1 MDKETIQMAG
11 ELSSSESLAAADVI
25 ARIREGKEKIL
36 REVRKVIIGQDQ
48 VVDDVVTAFFAGG
61 HCLITGVPGLAKTLL
76 ISSLG
81 RAMDLQFRR
90 IQFTPDLMPA
100 DITGSEVLEEDTAT
114 RERQL
119 KFHPGPIFTNILL
132 ADEINR
138 TPPKTQS
145 ALLEAMQEHQVTV
158 SGSTYT
164 LREPFFVLATQNP
177 IEHEGTY
184 PLPEIQQDRFMFSLI
199 IDYLPKDQ
207 ELEVVIATTGSRV
220 DDIAVCMEGAEL
232 MAYQQMVRET
242 PVAEPVLRYA
252 VRLAA
257 RSRPTEPGAPDFI
270 RDYVSWGASIR
281 GSHYLVLGAK
291 ARAVLAGRPHVSIDD
306 VRSVALPVLRHR
318 IVTNFRAES
327 EGIDSEQVVKRLLDT
342 VSPPKSGL

>member
-1 MDKETIQMAG
+1 MAP
-11 ELSSSESLAAADVI
+11 EPQASAAPDVI
-25 ARIREGKEKIL
+25 ARIREGKDKIL
-36 REVRKVIIGQDQ
+36 GEVRKVIIGQDRI
-48 VVDDVVTAFFAGG
+48 VDDVITAFFAGG

-81 RAMDLQFRR
+81 RAMDLKFRR

-100 DITGSEVLEEDTAT
+100 DITGSEVLEEDPAT
-114 RERQL
+114 RKRLL
-119 KFHPGPIFTNILL
+119 KFHQGPVFTNILL

-138 TPPKTQS
+138 TPPKTQA

-158 SGSTYT
+158 SGNT
-164 LREPFFVLATQNP
+164 LHLDEPFFVLATQNP
-177 IEHEGTY
+177 IEQEGTY

-199 IDYLPKDQ
+199 IDYLPPEE
-207 ELEVVIATTGSRV
+207 ELAVVIATTGSAV
-220 DDIAVCMEGAEL
+220 EDIEVCMQGAEL
-232 MAYQQMVRET
+232 LAYQQMVRET
-242 PVAEPVLRYA
+242 PVAEPVIRYA

-257 RSRPTEPGAPDFI
+257 RSRPTEPGAPDFV

-281 GSHYLVLGAK
+281 GSHYMVLGAK
-291 ARAVLAGRPHVSIDD
+291 ARAVLDGRPHVGIED

-327 EGIDSEQVVKRLLDT
+327 EGIDSEQIVRRLIET
-342 VSPPKSGL
+342 VEPPKSGL